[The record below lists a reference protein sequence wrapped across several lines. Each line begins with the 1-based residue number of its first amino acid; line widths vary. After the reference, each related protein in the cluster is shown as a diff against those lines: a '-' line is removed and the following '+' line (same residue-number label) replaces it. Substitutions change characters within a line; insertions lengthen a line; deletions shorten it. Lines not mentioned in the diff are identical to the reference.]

1 MKYYSTELQQTFDT
15 EKECLAAE
23 REYQKKVALE
33 KKEKEAKAAE
43 RKARATEVEDARK
56 AMVEAQSKYREALES
71 FCQQYGTYHQSLTGE
86 DAKKAI
92 PSLFDIFNPFIFPI

>member
-1 MKYYSTELQQTFDT
+1 MKYYSSELDKLFDT

-23 REYQKKVALE
+23 RDYQKKVALE
-33 KKEKEAKAAE
+33 KKEKEMKAAE
-43 RKARATEVEDARK
+43 RKAQAAEVEEARK
-56 AMVEAQSKYREALES
+56 AMVEAQSRYREALEA
-71 FCQQYGTYHQSLTGE
+71 FCKKYGTYHQTLTGD